1 MAFKDLREFVERPR
15 LELPID
21 GKTYVVYDVDAATGV
36 WAQELAGLALA
47 VEAEQDITSDD
58 VEFLNDDDERDMIK
72 RFLGDTYEEMRA
84 DGVGWSDIKHAAMTV
99 WVWVLQDEAA
109 AEAYWSG
116 ASASGEGSAR
126 PGNRASRRASQAMA
140 RKTPRPG
147 STSTTRA
154 QPPRQG
160 ARRRSRGTGS
170 SATEHGRS

>member
-1 MAFKDLREFVERPR
+1 MPFKDLRESRDRAR

-21 GKTYVVYDVDAATGV
+21 GKVYTVYDVDADTGI

-47 VEAEQDITSDD
+47 VEADQDIAPED
-58 VEFLNDDDERDMIK
+58 VEFLNDDDERDMVR

-99 WVWVLQDEAA
+99 WVWILRDEAA

-116 ASASGEGSAR
+116 GSASGEGAAR

-140 RKTPRPG
+140 RRTPRPG
-147 STSTTRA
+147 STSGTRA
-154 QPPRQG
+154 QPQRPA
-160 ARRRSRGTGS
+160 ARNKSRGRGS
-170 SATEHGRS
+170 STRGR